1 MSSADRKTAVV
12 ASDLET
18 RTVRKLFWRLL
29 PFLFLVYVVNYLDRI
44 NVGFAALQMQSQLG
58 LSDRIYGLGAGIFFA
73 GYFIFQLPSNLVLT
87 RVGARRWIAWIMTL
101 WGVISCCMIF
111 VRTAHEFYELRFL
124 LGAAEAGFFP
134 GIILYLKKWF
144 PANARARAVALFMT
158 ANPIAGVVGG
168 PISGALLGLH
178 AGPLAGWQW
187 LFLIE
192 GTPAVLLGIA
202 TLGLLAETPHTVTWL
217 SPEQRSWLAAT
228 LGRERDAH
236 PDATRSWSAAFL
248 NVRVWLLT
256 VVYFGE
262 TTCMYGLVYF
272 LPKII
277 RSVSAAS
284 NLDIGLLSTIPYV
297 SAAGF
302 MVLLGM
308 HSDRTGERRW
318 HLAGLAFTGT
328 AGAWAAGF
336 VTSTAATVAL
346 LSLALSATFSMTG
359 PFWALSAALLSDT
372 TAAAGIA
379 LINSFGNLGGFLG
392 PYSIGLLH
400 NANGFR
406 GGMIVVGTALAL
418 AGAIALLVRAR
429 PQTFPSSDVHPLQ
442 LGASQLRASESERD
456 G

>member
-1 MSSADRKTAVV
+1 MSFADRKTPVG

-44 NVGFAALQMQSQLG
+44 NVGFAALQMQAQLG
-58 LSDRIYGLGAGIFFA
+58 LSDRVYGLGAGIFFA
-73 GYFIFQLPSNLVLT
+73 GYFIFQLPSNLALT
-87 RVGARRWIAWIMTL
+87 RVGARRWISAIMVV
-101 WGVISCCMIF
+101 WGVISSCMIF
-111 VRTAHEFYELRFL
+111 VRSAHEFYALRFL
-124 LGAAEAGFFP
+124 LGVAESGFFP
-134 GIILYLKKWF
+134 GIILYLKNWF

-178 AGPLAGWQW
+178 TGPLAGWQW

-202 TLGLLAETPHTVTWL
+202 TLRLLAETPQSVIWL
-217 SPEQRSWLAAT
+217 SSEERSWLDAT
-228 LGRERDAH
+228 LLREREAH
-236 PDATRSWSAAFL
+236 PDATCNWSAAFL
-248 NVRVWLLT
+248 NGRVWLLT
-256 VVYFGE
+256 LVYFGE

-272 LPKII
+272 LPKMI
-277 RSVSAAS
+277 RSVSAVAS
-284 NLDIGLLSTIPYV
+284 FRIGLLSTIPYV
-297 SAAGF
+297 AAAVA
-302 MVLLGM
+302 MVLVGM

-318 HLAGLAFTGT
+318 HLAGLAFAGT
-328 AGAWAAGF
+328 VGAWAAGF

-346 LSLALSATFSMTG
+346 LGLALSATFSMMG

-379 LINSFGNLGGFLG
+379 VINSFGNLGGFLG
-392 PYSIGLLH
+392 PYSIGRLR

-406 GGMIVVGTALAL
+406 GGMIVVGAALLL
-418 AGAIALLVRAR
+418 AGLIALLVSERHG
-429 PQTFPSSDVHPLQ
+429 TFSSSDTHPLQ
-442 LGASQLRASESERD
+442 LGASQLRTGRAEPD
-456 G
+456 A